1 VERRQGILWPI
12 ILIAAG
18 VLLLLGNL
26 GLLQWNVWELARFW
40 PLILVLAGLDILAAQ
55 VKSPWAYAAIMLLG
69 LLVILG
75 LIGLLLLGTRL
86 MPAGAVDTQEIV
98 EPLGEL
104 REAHVEI
111 RFGGSGLAVGAL
123 EDSPNLV
130 EGRFQGPSGRGAQ
143 VIEEFDA
150 QRGRLTLRSP
160 GSGFF
165 VPFGGPVADHWDLA
179 LTTRVPLTL
188 DVDTGVGETQLD
200 LEDLQVRELEV
211 DAGVGRTIVVF
222 PAKGRTRASVSGGVG
237 ALRLEIPRGVAARIE
252 VDTGIGALKVDRDRF
267 PRAGEDLYMSE
278 GYHSAADRLDLQ
290 VEMGVGVGSVTIR

>member
-1 VERRQGILWPI
+1 VERRKGILGPI

-26 GLLQWNVWELARFW
+26 GWLQWNVWELVRFW
-40 PLILVLAGLDILAAQ
+40 PLILVLAGLDILSAQ

-75 LIGLLLLGTRL
+75 LIGLLLLGARL
-86 MPAGAVDTQEIV
+86 MPAGAVDTQEVV
-98 EPLGEL
+98 EPLGEI

-111 RFGGSGLAVGAL
+111 RFVGRSLAVGAL

-143 VIEEFDA
+143 VLEEFDA

-160 GSGFF
+160 RRGFF

-179 LTTRVPLTL
+179 FTTQVPLTL
-188 DVDTGVGETQLD
+188 DVGTGVGETWLD
-200 LEDLQVRELEV
+200 LEDLGVRELEV

-222 PAKGRTRASVSGGVG
+222 PAEGRTRASVNGGVG
-237 ALRLEIPRGVAARIE
+237 ELRLEIPRSMAARIE
-252 VDTGIGALKVDRDRF
+252 VDTGLGGLNMDRDRF
-267 PRAGEDLYMSE
+267 PQTGEDLYMSE
-278 GYHSAADRLDLQ
+278 GYHSAEDRLDLQ
-290 VEMGVGVGSVTIR
+290 VDVGVGSVTIR

>member
-1 VERRQGILWPI
+1 MKRRKGILGPI

-26 GLLQWNVWELARFW
+26 GLLQWSVWELVRFW
-40 PLILVLAGLDILAAQ
+40 PLILVFVGLDILSAQ
-55 VKSPWAYAAIMLLG
+55 VEPLWAYAAIMFLG

-75 LIGLLLLGTRL
+75 LIVLLLLGARL
-86 MPAGAVDTQEIV
+86 MPAEAVDTQEIV

-143 VIEEFDA
+143 VLEEFDA
-150 QRGRLTLRSP
+150 QRGRLVFRTPRRNFIVRLAR
-160 GSGFF
+160 
-165 VPFGGPVADHWDLA
+165 PVADHWDLA

-188 DVDTGVGETQLD
+188 DVDTGAGLTQLD

-222 PAKGRTRASVSGGVG
+222 PTEGRTRASVKGGVG
-237 ALRLEIPRGVAARIE
+237 EVRLGIPRGVAARIE
-252 VDTGIGALKVDRDRF
+252 VDTGLGALNIDRDRF
-267 PRAGEDLYMSE
+267 PQTGEDRYMSE
-278 GYHSAADRLDLQ
+278 GYHSAEDRLDLQ
-290 VEMGVGVGSVTIR
+290 VAVGVGSVTIQ